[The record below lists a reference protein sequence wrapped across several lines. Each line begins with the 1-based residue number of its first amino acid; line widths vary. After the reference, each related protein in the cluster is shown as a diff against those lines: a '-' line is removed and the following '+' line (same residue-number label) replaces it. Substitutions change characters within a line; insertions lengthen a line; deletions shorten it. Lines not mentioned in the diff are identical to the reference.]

1 MNHFSV
7 VSFTHGGDPRSAAHV
22 CSPRCRMNSAA
33 SSPSKKPLA
42 PLVAVLA
49 IEAVSID
56 SASRRRNSKGPLRK
70 SKMQQTDFRQPDRI
84 LFFFRARENVTRCI
98 AAAPKKSGI
107 GAVLSEF
114 AGFGHADRPK

>member
-1 MNHFSV
+1 
-7 VSFTHGGDPRSAAHV
+7 
-22 CSPRCRMNSAA
+22 MNSAA

-42 PLVAVLA
+42 PLVTALA

-84 LFFFRARENVTRCI
+84 LFFFAHVKMCDVALQLLQKNLE
-98 AAAPKKSGI
+98 
-107 GAVLSEF
+107 SELY
-114 AGFGHADRPK
+114 